1 MEAQALL
8 LEQASPAVDFQLLP
22 NNSLPLLRLLL
33 LAQFP
38 ATITSAPL
46 SIAPILVAACRQ
58 LEGGADWLIGVS
70 SDRHFILPLDTE
82 TADANAVQLI
92 GLLGDRV
99 VYASGASL
107 GTVSQLTDEPLSS
120 LECQPHQFS
129 AIKHLITGIT

>member
-1 MEAQALL
+1 M
-8 LEQASPAVDFQLLP
+8 
-22 NNSLPLLRLLL
+22 
-33 LAQFP
+33 
-38 ATITSAPL
+38 
-46 SIAPILVAACRQ
+46 LVAACRQ

-70 SDRHFILPLDTE
+70 SNRHFILPLDTA

-99 VYASGASL
+99 VFASGDSL
-107 GTVSQLTDEPLSS
+107 GTVSQLRSHQPLSS